1 MCENSKKK
9 ARSITMTTGS
19 LWRNIFLFSIP
30 LMCSQ
35 LLEVIFNLSDVA
47 VVGRFADY
55 KALGAV
61 GSTTLLVTLF
71 VGFLI
76 GMGSGVNVRVAH
88 ALGSGD
94 RQVTENTIHSALLL
108 CALMGLLVGAVCF
121 FFSGGMLKL
130 LNTKDD
136 LIGQASLYLKI
147 YAVGLPAMGVY
158 NFGNGVL
165 SARGDTKRPLYYLAA
180 AGVLNVILNLFFVIV
195 LHMAAAG
202 VATAT
207 AIAQYAS
214 AALIMTHLLRRRD
227 ECHVSL
233 KKVRLHKD
241 TSIAI
246 LMIGVPAGIQNAIF
260 AIANLFV
267 QSGVNSFDTY
277 MVSGNAAAT
286 NADTIIYKCHV
297 CFLYRMFQFYE
308 PELRCRKQKKSS
320 EELLYQPVLFLQYRT
335 DPWTA
340 PLSLWSSV
348 PVAVCH
354 GCCRYRCRHA
364 ADQDHGVFLLCVL
377 FYGLYDRRI
386 PWDRKDHHPDDH
398 YHHGLLRLPYHM
410 DLHDLCLGPHH
421 PGTVSSVSVFMDHHI
436 DRRDHLLYCQLPETQ
451 RPVADFLF
459 FIKKARSSAL
469 HDHK

>member
-1 MCENSKKK
+1 MCENTKKK
-9 ARSITMTTGS
+9 ARSIEMVTGS
-19 LWRNIFLFSIP
+19 LWKNIFLFSIP

-35 LLEVIFNLSDVA
+35 LLEVVFNLSDVA

-76 GMGSGVNVRVAH
+76 GMGSGVNVRTAH
-88 ALGSGD
+88 ALGSGNL
-94 RQVTENTIHSALLL
+94 QNTEDTIHSALVL

-130 LNTKDD
+130 LHTKDD

-147 YAVGLPAMGVY
+147 YAIGLPAMGVY
-158 NFGNGVL
+158 NFGNGIL

-207 AIAQYAS
+207 AIAQYVS
-214 AALIMTHLLRRRD
+214 AMLIMVHLLRRKD

-233 KKVRLHKD
+233 KKIHFHKKACID
-241 TSIAI
+241 I
-246 LMIGVPAGIQNAIF
+246 LVIGIPAGIQNAIF

-277 MVSGNAAAT
+277 MVSPPMPTRSFTMSCMRFTLHVPASWDRIMAPEIKNECSRAT
-286 NADTIIYKCHV
+286 LSV
-297 CFLYRMFQFYE
+297 CFIH
-308 PELRCRKQKKSS
+308 S
-320 EELLYQPVLFLQYRT
+320 
-335 DPWTA
+335 
-340 PLSLWSSV
+340 
-348 PVAVCH
+348 
-354 GCCRYRCRHA
+354 
-364 ADQDHGVFLLCVL
+364 
-377 FYGLYDRRI
+377 
-386 PWDRKDHHPDDH
+386 
-398 YHHGLLRLPYHM
+398 
-410 DLHDLCLGPHH
+410 
-421 PGTVSSVSVFMDHHI
+421 
-436 DRRDHLLYCQLPETQ
+436 
-451 RPVADFLF
+451 
-459 FIKKARSSAL
+459 RS
-469 HDHK
+469 D

>member
-1 MCENSKKK
+1 MSENTKEK
-9 ARSITMTTGS
+9 ARSIQMVTGS
-19 LWRNIFLFSIP
+19 LWKNIFLFSIP

-35 LLEVIFNLSDVA
+35 LLEVVFNLSDVA

-76 GMGSGVNVRVAH
+76 GMGSGVNVRTAH
-88 ALGSGD
+88 ALGSGNL
-94 RQVTENTIHSALLL
+94 QNTEDTIHSALIL

-130 LNTKDD
+130 LHTKDD

-147 YAVGLPAMGVY
+147 YAIGLPAMGVY

-207 AIAQYAS
+207 AIAQYVS
-214 AALIMTHLLRRRD
+214 AMLIMVHLLRRKD

-233 KKVRLHKD
+233 KKIRFHKKACID
-241 TSIAI
+241 I
-246 LMIGVPAGIQNAIF
+246 LVIGIPAGIQNAIF

-267 QSGVNSFDTY
+267 QSGVNSFDTVHGFRQCRRHQCRHDSFT
-277 MVSGNAAAT
+277 MSCMRFTLHVPASWDRIMAPEIKKESSEVT
-286 NADTIIYKCHV
+286 LSV
-297 CFLYRMFQFYE
+297 CFIHSRSGLILGLLLFIFGHQF
-308 PELRCRKQKKSS
+308 
-320 EELLYQPVLFLQYRT
+320 
-335 DPWTA
+335 
-340 PLSLWSSV
+340 LSLFATDA
-348 PVAVCH
+348 AVIDAGMQRIKIMAFSYC
-354 GCCRYRCRHA
+354 
-364 ADQDHGVFLLCVL
+364 VFV
-377 FYGLYDRRI
+377 FYGLHDRGFARN
-386 PWDRKDHHPDDH
+386 RKDYHPDNH
-398 YHHGLLRLPYHM
+398 YHSWDPA
-410 DLHDLCLGPHH
+410 C
-421 PGTVSSVSVFMDHHI
+421 SVSYGSTPYLPGFIPSQHCFFCICSPGSSHPS
-436 DRRDHLLYCQLPETQ
+436 RRLLTLSSSTGNFD
-451 RPVADFLF
+451 PVDDF
-459 FIKKARSSAL
+459 FIFININK
-469 HDHK
+469 

>member
-88 ALGSGD
+88 ALGSGN
-94 RQVTENTIHSALLL
+94 RQVTEDTIHSALLL

-214 AALIMTHLLRRRD
+214 AALIMTHLLRRKD

-286 NADTIIYKCHV
+286 NADTIIYNVMYAFYIACSSFMSQNYGAGNKKRV
-297 CFLYRMFQFYE
+297 LKSYFISLFYSFSIGLILGLLLFLFGHQFLSLFATDAAVIDAGMQRIKIMAFSY
-308 PELRCRKQKKSS
+308 CVSS
-320 EELLYQPVLFLQYRT
+320 FMDCTIAASRGIGKTIIPTIIIIMGSCVFRIIWIYTIFAWVHTIPALFLLYLFSWIITSIAEIIY
-335 DPWTA
+335 
-340 PLSLWSSV
+340 
-348 PVAVCH
+348 
-354 GCCRYRCRHA
+354 
-364 ADQDHGVFLLCVL
+364 F
-377 FYGLYDRRI
+377 
-386 PWDRKDHHPDDH
+386 
-398 YHHGLLRLPYHM
+398 
-410 DLHDLCLGPHH
+410 
-421 PGTVSSVSVFMDHHI
+421 TVSYRKPSV
-436 DRRDHLLYCQLPETQ
+436 R
-451 RPVADFLF
+451 
-459 FIKKARSSAL
+459 
-469 HDHK
+469 

>member
-88 ALGSGD
+88 ALGSGN
-94 RQVTENTIHSALLL
+94 RQVTEDTIHSALLL

-214 AALIMTHLLRRRD
+214 AALIMTHLLRRKD

-286 NADTIIYKCHV
+286 NADTIIYNV
-297 CFLYRMFQFYE
+297 MYAFYIA
-308 PELRCRKQKKSS
+308 CSSFMSQNYGAGNKKRVLKSYFIS
-320 EELLYQPVLFLQYRT
+320 LFYSFSIGLILGLLLFLFGISSCHCLPRT
-335 DPWTA
+335 PLLSMPACSGSRSWRFPTVCPLLWTVRSPHPVGSERPSSRRSLSSWA
-340 PLSLWSSV
+340 P
-348 PVAVCH
+348 A
-354 GCCRYRCRHA
+354 
-364 ADQDHGVFLLCVL
+364 
-377 FYGLYDRRI
+377 
-386 PWDRKDHHPDDH
+386 
-398 YHHGLLRLPYHM
+398 
-410 DLHDLCLGPHH
+410 
-421 PGTVSSVSVFMDHHI
+421 SSVSYGST
-436 DRRDHLLYCQLPETQ
+436 RSLPGSTPS
-451 RPVADFLF
+451 RHCF
-459 FIKKARSSAL
+459 FCICFHGSSHRSQRSSTLLSATGNSASGS
-469 HDHK
+469 